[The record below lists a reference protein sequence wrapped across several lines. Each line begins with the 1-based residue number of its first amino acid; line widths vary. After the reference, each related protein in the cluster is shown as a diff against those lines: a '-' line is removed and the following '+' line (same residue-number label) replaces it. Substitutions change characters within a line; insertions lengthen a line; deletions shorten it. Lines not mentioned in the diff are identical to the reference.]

1 MDAVSNWATMSK
13 AAILSPGDFYEDL
26 RPRDG
31 FGPPLGHALIS
42 SLIPG
47 LLIGVVALLLNLN
60 APTEAVGG
68 FLLLTAFLGGATF
81 VTFVGDSLAV
91 HALVYLLGGRGLSRT
106 VDALSYPTA
115 LYLVLWIP
123 IVNLFVGLYVL
134 YLQAKGIGRLH
145 DFSVERGLVAAF
157 FGGLLGWVTT
167 ILLLVVLL
175 APITGLFGLAGSL

>member
-1 MDAVSNWATMSK
+1 MNAVSNWAATSK
-13 AAILSPGDFYEDL
+13 AAIFSPGEFYEDL
-26 RPRDG
+26 RPRNG
-31 FGPPLGHALIS
+31 YGPSLGHVLIS

-47 LLIGVVALLLNLN
+47 LLLGVASLLLNLSK
-60 APTEAVGG
+60 PMEAVGG
-68 FLLLTAFLGGATF
+68 FLLLTALFGGGIF

-115 LYLVLWIP
+115 FYLVLWIP

-134 YLQAKGIGRLH
+134 YLQAKGLGRLH

-157 FGGLLGWVTT
+157 FGAILGWVTT

-175 APITGLFGLAGSL
+175 APFVGLASL